1 MHGMVNRNS
10 LPPVVGDFR
19 AVVFGHKDAG
29 WVWDDFGD
37 PAKGELPDYE
47 EQSDDEDPLDS
58 DVGQSTVPSL
68 EAVDELESGS
78 WSSNDD
84 SLLTHWTTST
94 SGSPSPR

>member
-1 MHGMVNRNS
+1 M
-10 LPPVVGDFR
+10 
-19 AVVFGHKDAG
+19 
-29 WVWDDFGD
+29 WDDFGD

-84 SLLTHWTTST
+84 SL
-94 SGSPSPR
+94 